1 MRSRPGRYTLFA
13 LLVGGM
19 ALLAW
24 RHSGTEAPST
34 ATADAVSSDSTAGRA
49 GASRTSDGSRA
60 PAAENLAFTDL
71 PEADLPNFGRPSGV
85 DSKAQLLALYRKRHR
100 CALAAGLQHAMDN
113 PRTREQL
120 ANLHI
125 EDLPAEERADRLAMI
140 EAAFKYVDE
149 TVPGCSGMA
158 RGVLD
163 GSMYPLALRAADAG
177 DADAAMCYASGSYA
191 VPAELLANPAWRAD
205 FARNANRLFERGV
218 EQGDWRFV
226 VLAQIAIPAGPTDW
240 KLQLPRTPLDATHQQ
255 LFMLLAPQGDR
266 ARAYRY
272 ARLYALG
279 ADGADEASGRAA
291 RADAIGKKLDAS
303 TREQADAWAN
313 ATYARAFRSRP
324 TTSNAIHTCR

>member
-1 MRSRPGRYTLFA
+1 MRSRAGRHTLCA
-13 LLVGGM
+13 LLVLVV

-24 RHSGTEAPST
+24 RLSGTGAPST
-34 ATADAVSSDSTAGRA
+34 STDGTPDGGATSPHA
-49 GASRTSDGSRA
+49 GASTTTGRSRA
-60 PAAENLAFTDL
+60 PAADYLAFTDL
-71 PEADLPNFGRPSGV
+71 PEAALPSSERPAGA
-85 DSKAQLLALYRKRHR
+85 DSDAQLLALYRKRHR
-100 CALAAGLQHAMDN
+100 CAIAAGLQHAMDD
-113 PRTREQL
+113 PRTQQQL
-120 ANLHI
+120 ANLQL
-125 EDLPAEERADRLAMI
+125 EDLPAAQRAERLAMI

-163 GSMYPLALRAADAG
+163 GSMYSLALRAADAG

-191 VPAELLANPAWRAD
+191 VPAELLRNPAWRAE
-205 FARNANRLFERGV
+205 FVRNANRLFERGV

-226 VLAQIAIPAGPTDW
+226 VLAQIAIPAGPTHW

-266 ARAYRY
+266 ERAYRY

-279 ADGADEASGRAA
+279 ADGANEASGRAA
-291 RADAIGKKLDAS
+291 RADAIGSKLDAA
-303 TREQADAWAN
+303 TRGQADAWAH

-324 TTSNAIHTCR
+324 TTSNAIHSCR